1 MIEIWKDIEGY
12 EDRYQVSNFGN
23 VKSLNYNHTGK
34 ERLLKQS
41 VINKKQNYLVV
52 TLYNKVGAK
61 KRYYVHTLVAKAFIP
76 NPDNLPE
83 VNHKTE
89 DPKRN
94 EAWNLEWCDRLY
106 NSRYGTG
113 SQRSGDARGKTVR
126 CVETG
131 VVYPSVSK
139 AARET
144 KINKTSIRYC
154 ASGTQKTAGGYR
166 WEFIDKE
173 DN

>member
-1 MIEIWKDIEGY
+1 MIEIWKDIEGF
-12 EDRYQVSNFGN
+12 ENKYQVSNFGN

-34 ERLLKQS
+34 EGLLRQS

-52 TLYNKVGAK
+52 TLYNKVGVK
-61 KRYYVHTLVAKAFIP
+61 KNYYVHILVAKAFIP

-94 EAWNLEWCDRLY
+94 EAWNLEWCDHLY
-106 NSRYGTG
+106 NARYGTG
-113 SQRSGDARGKTVR
+113 AQRSGDTRGKTVR

-131 VVYPSVSK
+131 LVYPSISK

-144 KINKTSIRYC
+144 NINVSSIMRC
-154 ASGTQKTAGGYR
+154 ASGTQKSAGGYH
-166 WEFIDKE
+166 WEYVKE
-173 DN
+173 GE